1 MVKVTVVPFTLTTP
15 DALPFSELTV
25 NVSVVT
31 VEPFTY
37 MEKVADTV
45 VFTDMPVVPFD
56 GLVEFMVSFSF
67 TGSSPP
73 PPDDDV
79 VNDASLPYVI
89 TPLPCATIR

>member
-1 MVKVTVVPFTLTTP
+1 MPFTLTTP
-15 DALPFSELTV
+15 VALPFSEFTV

-37 MEKVADTV
+37 MEKAADTV

-67 TGSSPP
+67 TGSPPPP

-79 VNDASLPYVI
+79 VKDASIPYVV

>member
-1 MVKVTVVPFTLTTP
+1 MPFTLTTP
-15 DALPFSELTV
+15 VALPFSEFTV

-45 VFTDMPVVPFD
+45 VSIDMPVASLD
-56 GLVEFMVSFSF
+56 GLVEFMVRFSL
-67 TGSSPP
+67 TGSPLPPSP

-79 VNDASLPYVI
+79 VKDASLPYVV